1 MLLEIKNKMKEII
14 NKFLYYIG
22 YYTKYKVKA
31 RPFRYCGPF
40 YIYTIYAH
48 NECDVGR
55 KLHEAYIRGEFDIL
69 EKFKIRIKKIESD
82 F

>member
-1 MLLEIKNKMKEII
+1 MLLEIKNKIKETI

-31 RPFRYCGPF
+31 RPFGYGSF
-40 YIYTIYAH
+40 YIYTIYARD
-48 NECDVGR
+48 EYDVGR
-55 KLHEAYIRGEFDIL
+55 KLHENYIRGEFDIL